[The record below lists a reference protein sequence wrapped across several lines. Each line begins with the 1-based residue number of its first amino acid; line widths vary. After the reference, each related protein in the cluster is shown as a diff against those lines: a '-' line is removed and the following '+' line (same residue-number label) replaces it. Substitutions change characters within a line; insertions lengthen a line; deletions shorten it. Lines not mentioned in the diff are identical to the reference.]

1 MTYRTGQHGEMFIK
15 NTNITTAGSLTKI
28 GSVRDWNINF
38 QQEPIDT
45 TCLQDFDKTSTKGL
59 RSFTGGGT
67 LLYYEPATGDSS
79 FKTFLNNFLS
89 TSSQQVGPD
98 QADWGHAAS
107 AGPEYVRMRLGLS
120 TAGSGNDTE
129 IFEFYALIT
138 GFQVTCSVGE
148 VVSGA
153 FTFTGTGPLVDNTF

>member
-38 QQEPIDT
+38 QQDVIDT
-45 TCLQDFDKTSTKGL
+45 TCLQDFDKTVSKGP

-67 LLYYEPATGDSS
+67 LLYYEPASGSSS
-79 FKTFLNNFLS
+79 FGVFLNNFLS
-89 TSSQQVGPD
+89 TATQQNGPD
-98 QADWGHAAS
+98 QQEWGYSAS
-107 AGPEYVRMRLGLS
+107 SGPEYVRMRLGLS

-129 IFEFYALIT
+129 VFEFYALIT
-138 GFQVTCSVGE
+138 GFQVTCAVGE

-153 FTFTGTGPLVDNTF
+153 FTFTGTGPLLNNTF

>member
-28 GSVRDWNINF
+28 GSVPNWNINF
-38 QQEPIDT
+38 TQDVLDT
-45 TCLQDFDKTSTKGL
+45 TCLQDLDKTMHNGL

-67 LLYYEPATGDSS
+67 LLYYEPVSGNSS
-79 FKTFLNNFLS
+79 FKTFLTNFLS
-89 TSSQQVGPD
+89 TASQQVGPD
-98 QADWGHAAS
+98 QADWGSAAS
-107 AGPEYVRMRLGLS
+107 SSPEYVRMRLGLS
-120 TAGSGNDTE
+120 AAGSGNDTE
-129 IFEFYALIT
+129 VLEFYALIT

-153 FTFTGTGPLVDNTF
+153 FTFTGTGPLINDTF